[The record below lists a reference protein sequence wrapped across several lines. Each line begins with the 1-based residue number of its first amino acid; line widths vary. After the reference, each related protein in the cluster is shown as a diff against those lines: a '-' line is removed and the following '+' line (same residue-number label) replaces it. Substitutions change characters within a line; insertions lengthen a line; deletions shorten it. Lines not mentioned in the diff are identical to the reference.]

1 MQTTHSSR
9 RSRARPPFTPRSSRS
24 RAWLRVL
31 CMALAAFIFNTTEFV
46 PVGLLSAIADSF
58 AMTPAQV
65 GLIIT
70 VYAWG
75 VALMSLPLMLLTS
88 KMERRALLMG
98 TFALFIASHVLTAFA
113 WNFWVLMCSRIGVA
127 LSHAVFWSITASL
140 AIRVGPKGKSAQ
152 TLSLLTTGT
161 ALAMVLGLPLGR
173 LIGQYLG
180 WRITFG
186 IIGITAL
193 AIMLLL
199 WRLLPRL
206 PSNHSG
212 SLSSVPELFRRPAL
226 VSIYGITVVVVTA
239 HYTAYSYIEPFMQR
253 VAAAGENVTTML
265 LLFGAAGILGSLL
278 FSLLGNRH
286 PTALLVGVIACLM
299 VCLLLLLPLAPHNV
313 GIVLLCV
320 LWGMAMTALA
330 LSLQVKVLGMA
341 QDATDVAMALF
352 SGIFN
357 LGIGAGA
364 LLGNQVSLFLSMDDI
379 GLVGALI
386 ALLGL
391 GLCIWAFRRY
401 RATFRLINLG

>member
-1 MQTTHSSR
+1 
-9 RSRARPPFTPRSSRS
+9 
-24 RAWLRVL
+24 
-31 CMALAAFIFNTTEFV
+31 MALAAFIFNTTEFV